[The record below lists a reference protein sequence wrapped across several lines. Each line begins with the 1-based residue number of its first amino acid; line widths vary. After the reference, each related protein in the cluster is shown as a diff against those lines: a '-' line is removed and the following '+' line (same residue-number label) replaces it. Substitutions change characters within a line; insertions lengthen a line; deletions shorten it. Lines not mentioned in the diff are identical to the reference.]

1 MSIRDME
8 MNYTTTERGNYG
20 LNKSLPAG
28 NFKNNEVPQTSRNAV
43 CRRLI
48 QTKRIDPV
56 LGQEARRRAY
66 LASIEIRDTQRF
78 APGRREK
85 IFSGLQTGEKLPSF
99 TAIGLRGD
107 LRGKEL
113 DPVAKD
119 GDHLH
124 VLILDRI
131 QEGLDDSSL
140 LLPPTLI
147 SIEQAPRNRITM
159 SFIIV
164 NDDAVD
170 INDVSRFI
178 S

>member
-56 LGQEARRRAY
+56 LGQEARRRTY
-66 LASIEIRDTQRF
+66 PASIEIRDTQRF

-124 VLILDRI
+124 VLIFGQDTRRFGRFL
-131 QEGLDDSSL
+131 
-140 LLPPTLI
+140 
-147 SIEQAPRNRITM
+147 APFAAHLN
-159 SFIIV
+159 F
-164 NDDAVD
+164 N
-170 INDVSRFI
+170 
-178 S
+178 